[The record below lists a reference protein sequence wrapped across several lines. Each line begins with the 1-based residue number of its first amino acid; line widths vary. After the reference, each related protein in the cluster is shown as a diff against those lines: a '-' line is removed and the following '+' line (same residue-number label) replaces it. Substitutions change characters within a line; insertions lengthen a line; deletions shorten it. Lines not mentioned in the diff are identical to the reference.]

1 MKKLALAVSV
11 LAISAV
17 GASAA
22 DMAPVY
28 TKAPAFVPP
37 AVYDWTGFYVG
48 VNGGYGWGGNTRP
61 T

>member
-28 TKAPAFVPP
+28 TKAPALVPSGMRLEFGM
-37 AVYDWTGFYVG
+37 AYSRVT
-48 VNGGYGWGGNTRP
+48 
-61 T
+61 